1 MTKLVGQTV
10 PVSIHMLN
18 VPTTLITSWYRMSC
32 VVSICIVMYMRGVAR
47 QADPFSVAYVALL
60 AQGCPIH
67 SQSLISPTLFLPDLV
82 DSVDDS
88 PYSRLTT
95 HDMNASATIRAS
107 YVRATRTSM
116 MAPPSLGPVLN
127 PVADLKARPAISEK
141 LTNFVPVNHLEHREN
156 CDLERAK
163 IYIYD
168 DPSYLDWGDETES
181 FSTRVR
187 KMFTIFPYRDPTW
200 LVAVV
205 FTVGSVDLVINAFF
219 DLLPLLDPEL
229 QFETNET
236 IAIPTTVLIGSI
248 LFFAAGIFDTFGAL
262 NADRGTINTDK
273 TTQKVTYRPALLG
286 TPEFKWIPSR
296 VKLWD
301 LTMTNLAFQAGL
313 IVLFGGVIFMFAGI
327 VDYPELISE
336 ETSLFATIV
345 FGPQVIHGALFLI
358 ANAMLAY
365 SEQERWYK
373 PKWYDADWQGAFLNT
388 VGGFGFM
395 MAGLFLFS
403 ENKFAAAV
411 SALIGSWSFL
421 IGSLI
426 RWFVVMDIF

>member
-1 MTKLVGQTV
+1 MLPPARTT
-10 PVSIHMLN
+10 PVM
-18 VPTTLITSWYRMSC
+18 
-32 VVSICIVMYMRGVAR
+32 
-47 QADPFSVAYVALL
+47 
-60 AQGCPIH
+60 
-67 SQSLISPTLFLPDLV
+67 
-82 DSVDDS
+82 
-88 PYSRLTT
+88 
-95 HDMNASATIRAS
+95 
-107 YVRATRTSM
+107 
-116 MAPPSLGPVLN
+116 N
-127 PVADLKARPAISEK
+127 PVADLKSRPAINER
-141 LTNFVPVNHLEHREN
+141 LANFIPVNHLEHREK

-168 DPSYLDWGDETES
+168 EPTYLDWGDEGES

-187 KMFTIFPYRDPTW
+187 KMYTIFPYRDPIW

-205 FTVGSVDLVINAFF
+205 FAIGSLDLVINACF
-219 DLLPLLDPEL
+219 DLIPQLNPDL

-248 LFFAAGIFDTFGAL
+248 FFFVAGIFDTFGAL
-262 NADRGTINTDK
+262 NADRGTIHTDK
-273 TTQKVTYRPALLG
+273 ETQKVTYRPALLG
-286 TPEFKWIPSR
+286 SPEFKWIPSW
-296 VKLWD
+296 VKLWN

-336 ETSLFATIV
+336 EAPLFATIV
-345 FGPQVIHGALFLI
+345 FGPQIIHGALFFI
-358 ANAMLAY
+358 ANGMLAY

-373 PKWYDADWQGAFLNT
+373 PKWWDADWQGAFLNT

-403 ENKFAAAV
+403 ENRIAAAV
-411 SALIGSWSFL
+411 SALLGSWAFL

-426 RWFVVMDIF
+426 RWYVVMEIF